1 MEKKTKSLFYKVLSS
16 NKFFIFVTL
25 APTLILTAFFK
36 LWPSLQVFKQSFY
49 KVTSLGLNPEYIGL
63 GNYAKLMKDKMFLSS
78 LSNTLKLI
86 ILVPIP
92 TLFLALIFAFILT
105 QVKLKEASLYRTVL
119 FFPSVLST
127 VVIGTVWANAI
138 YHPSGLFNKVLG
150 IFHLDPVLWLVDKK
164 TVIISIAI
172 VLIWQA
178 VGYYMVMY
186 IAGID
191 GISSEIYE
199 AAMIDGAGPIRRIF
213 NITLPLLW
221 NVIRVTI
228 IFSISGVL
236 NLGFTI
242 PVAMAIPAAP
252 RDWNVMLAYMYTQA
266 FELSNFGYAMAISVV
281 SLILAL
287 ALSLFS
293 YYLQKDE

>member
-1 MEKKTKSLFYKVLSS
+1 MEKKTRSIINKIVNSK
-16 NKFFIFVTL
+16 KFFIFITVVPSL
-25 APTLILTAFFK
+25 CMTAFFK
-36 LWPSLQVFKQSFY
+36 LWPSFQVFKQSFY
-49 KVTSLGLNPEYIGL
+49 KVTSLGLNSEFIGL
-63 GNYAKLMKDKMFLSS
+63 GNYIKLFKDKMFIAS
-78 LSNTLKLI
+78 LKNTLKLI
-86 ILVPIP
+86 LLVPIP
-92 TLFLALIFAFILT
+92 TLLLALVLAFVLT
-105 QVKLKEASLYRTVL
+105 QSKLKEASIYRTVL
-119 FFPSVLST
+119 FFPSVLSM

-138 YHPSGLFNKVLG
+138 YHPNGLFNKILG
-150 IFHLDPVLWLVDKK
+150 FFNVDPVLWLVDKK

-191 GISSEIYE
+191 GISPEIYE
-199 AAMIDGAGPIRRIF
+199 AAMIDGAGSITKIF
-213 NITLPLLW
+213 RITLPLIW

-252 RDWNVMLAYMYTQA
+252 KDWNVLLAYMYTQA
-266 FELSNFGYAMAISVV
+266 FELSNFGYAMAISVT
-281 SLILAL
+281 SLVLAL
-287 ALSLFS
+287 TLSLFS
-293 YYLQKDE
+293 YYLQREE